1 MILYLGTSSLVQLYM
16 HEAHSE
22 FVEAWVRS
30 AEVVATC
37 RIAYTEV
44 INALNVRHRKGDLSQ
59 ESHDL
64 LVKSFVEDW
73 KDFAKID
80 FDDLEAGNLTVKY
93 DLSRLSAVHLSAAKL
108 ILREYENY
116 KQASVSGSN
125 KEPHVSLFF
134 LSQDQKLLGAAV
146 SEGLRVLPLDW
157 TRPLGG

>member
-22 FVEAWVRS
+22 FVEAWVQS

-44 INALNVRHRKGDLSQ
+44 MNALNVRRRKGDLPQDSY
-59 ESHDL
+59 DL
-64 LVKSFVEDW
+64 LVKSFIEDW
-73 KDFAKID
+73 KNFAKID

-108 ILREYENY
+108 ILREYKNY
-116 KQASVSGSN
+116 KQALGQGSK
-125 KEPHVSLFF
+125 KEPDVAVFF
-134 LSQDQKLLGAAV
+134 LSEDQNLLRAAV
-146 SEGLRVLPLDW
+146 SEGLKVLPLNW
-157 TRPLGG
+157 SRP